1 MLICADEDADVR
13 SCVDV
18 LDRYLIELRRYMV
31 KFPWPAGGDASSSS
45 LERAQEEDAH
55 EDEWEQLQT
64 EVAALYVV
72 SVSALQSVD
81 LMFHNTMCLHNRK

>member
-1 MLICADEDADVR
+1 MR

-18 LDRYLIELRRYMV
+18 LDRYLVELRRYMV

-45 LERAQEEDAH
+45 LARAQEEDAR

-64 EVAALYVV
+64 EVAALYVLSFSTV
-72 SVSALQSVD
+72 LQSVD

>member
-1 MLICADEDADVR
+1 MLICPDEDADVR

-18 LDRYLIELRRYMV
+18 LDRYLVELRRYMA
-31 KFPWPAGGDASSSS
+31 KFPWPAGGDTPSSG

-64 EVAALYVV
+64 EVAALHVV
-72 SVSALQSVD
+72 SFSALQSVD
-81 LMFHNTMCLHNRK
+81 LMFHDTMCLYNRK

>member
-1 MLICADEDADVR
+1 MR

-18 LDRYLIELRRYMV
+18 LDRYLAELRRYMV
-31 KFPWPAGGDASSSS
+31 KFPWPAGGDTSS
-45 LERAQEEDAH
+45 LERVQEEDAH

-64 EVAALYVV
+64 EVATLYVV
-72 SVSALQSVD
+72 SFSALQSVD